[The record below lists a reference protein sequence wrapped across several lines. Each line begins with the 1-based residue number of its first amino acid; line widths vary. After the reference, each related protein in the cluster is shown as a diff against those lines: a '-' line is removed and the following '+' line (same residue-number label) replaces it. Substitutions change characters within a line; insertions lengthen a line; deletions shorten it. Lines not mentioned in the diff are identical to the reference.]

1 VDVTVRLL
9 GTFGLGAGPP
19 HPLQPRPRALLAGL
33 ALQAGRPVTTGQIAA
48 WLWDDHLP
56 DSPEAAIRTYLS
68 RLRRNLAG
76 MPPIRTLTGAYVWA
90 IDRASVD
97 ALWFEDLVAGVE
109 RMSGVDAE
117 RRLGTAL
124 ALWAG
129 PALADIPATDA
140 VLAERTRLTELRLL
154 AVERRNELL
163 IDRGLAADLVGDLR
177 RLVVEFPFRER
188 FIHQLMVCLDRAGRR
203 VDALREYRDAYQRFR
218 EHLGVLPGAELQ
230 RLHRSLLSEG
240 SSDAGRVEVS
250 TQDGPVVAVR
260 FRLLGPVEALTS
272 QQQPVRLSPLQRAL
286 LAVLLLNAHHP
297 MPADRLAAAL
307 WGEPLP
313 AAYEARV
320 RTLVAALRKA
330 LEAPRLITTD
340 RAGYRLRLEPGQLDL
355 DVFQQH
361 VEQAE
366 QAARDGRP
374 GVALTHYDEAL
385 ALWRGAALDGTRGSF
400 ATAEAA
406 RLEKLRSVAAERRRR
421 LRDLAGEPS
430 PPASPA
436 PRSLP
441 AASSRFVGRDAELAA
456 LEELRAG
463 PDRLLLVVGT
473 AGVGKTALV
482 TECAHRWARH
492 FPDGQLFL
500 KMRGFDHGPPAAAA
514 EALPQLL
521 YGLGVPAS
529 DIPVDLERQ
538 VARYRSLVAGRR
550 ILVVLDDVADPEQ
563 VRPLLP
569 GEPGCLVLA
578 TSRDRL
584 GGLVALDGARRV
596 TLDVLAP
603 AAAIDVLRQAG
614 GAQLDAEPDAAEE
627 LARLCGYLPL
637 ALRIASARLS
647 DREHNTVRQHVDEL
661 RHGRMDRLQFAGDH
675 RATVRGAFDL
685 SYRALPE
692 PARRLFR
699 LLSLVPSP
707 AGLTSAAAAALAATS
722 VADAGRLLDTL
733 ARVHLVR
740 DHTPGRFGNHDL
752 LGEYGVELAAEE
764 EPPAERDAAVR
775 RLLDHYVAATDRAAA
790 VMLSPTVLLTRPPP
804 VPGVPEFAL
813 GDAAEA
819 TAWTTAEWD
828 NLAAAVEYASRCGPA
843 DAAWHLADA
852 LRGLMYLRGTASE
865 WLAVTE
871 RGLAA
876 ACQHGDARA
885 EAAMRFC
892 LGLARWR
899 MADYRTSLE
908 EYGRALDL
916 YRKIPWAQG
925 EASALRSLAVT
936 LITMGQPR
944 EAIDRL
950 HESLAIDRRIGHRH
964 GEAASLNNLAA
975 VHQELGE
982 LTRAAHF
989 HEEALPL
996 LYENGQRHGAAI
1008 ALENLGIIRREQ
1020 GRLDEA
1026 LELLDRSLAIG
1037 RESGSHHQE
1046 AAALLEIGAV
1056 HSEAGRYAEATAAL
1070 SEALALA
1077 VSLGEARLRAVAD
1090 TRLAVVDLRAGRVAD
1105 ALVRLDAARRLAT
1118 QVGYHYRGHLDVELA
1133 LTEAYCERGE
1143 YETAYRHAEQALT
1156 IAERAGSP
1164 IAVADARQARA
1175 LSALGL
1181 GRVEQAV
1188 EDATEALRTH
1198 REAGRRLAEAR
1209 TALTLRQ
1216 AVHPS
1221 RTKG

>member
-9 GTFGLGAGPP
+9 GTFGLGGGTAD
-19 HPLQPRPRALLAGL
+19 PLQPRPRALLAGL
-33 ALQAGRPVTTGQIAA
+33 ALQAGRAVTTGQIAA
-48 WLWDDHLP
+48 WLWDDQLP

-76 MPPIRTLTGAYVWA
+76 VPAIRTLTGAYVWD
-90 IDRASVD
+90 IDRDSVD
-97 ALWFEDLVAGVE
+97 ALRFEDLVAGVE
-109 RMSGVDAE
+109 RMSSLDAE

-124 ALWAG
+124 ALWEG
-129 PALADIPATDA
+129 TALADIPATGA

-154 AVERRNELL
+154 AVERRNDLL
-163 IDRGLAADLVGDLR
+163 IDRGQAAELVGDLR
-177 RLVVEFPFRER
+177 SLVVEFPFRER
-188 FIHQLMVCLDRAGRR
+188 FIHQLMACLDRAGRR

-230 RLHRSLLSEG
+230 RLHRTLLRDAPPE
-240 SSDAGRVEVS
+240 AGRVEVS
-250 TQDGPVVAVR
+250 AQDEPATAVR
-260 FRLLGPVEALTS
+260 YRVLGPVEALADH
-272 QQQPVRLSPLQRAL
+272 QPVRLSPLQRAL
-286 LAVLLLNAHHP
+286 LAVLLLGAGQP

-330 LEAPRLITTD
+330 LATPGLISTD
-340 RAGYRLRLEPGQLDL
+340 PSGYRLRLEPGQLDL
-355 DVFQQH
+355 DAFAHH
-361 VEQAE
+361 VDRAE
-366 QAARDGRP
+366 RAARDGRP
-374 GVALTHYDEAL
+374 GVAVSHYDEAL
-385 ALWRGAALDGTRGSF
+385 ALWRGAALAGTRASF

-406 RLEKLRSVAAERRRR
+406 RLEGLRSAAAERRQR
-421 LRDLAGEPS
+421 LRDLAGEPA

-500 KMRGFDHGPPAAAA
+500 SMRGFDHGPPASAA

-521 YGLGVPAS
+521 YDLGVPAG

-550 ILVVLDDVADPEQ
+550 ILVVLDDVSDPEQ

-603 AAAIDVLRQAG
+603 DAAIDVLRQSG
-614 GAQLDAEPDAAEE
+614 GVRLDAEPDAAEE

-647 DREHNTVRQHVDEL
+647 DREHHTVRQHVDEL

-707 AGLTSAAAAALAATS
+707 SGLTSAAAAALAATS
-722 VADAGRLLDTL
+722 TPDAGRLLDTL

-740 DHTPGRFGNHDL
+740 DRGADRFSSHDL

-764 EPPAERDAAVR
+764 DPPAERDAAVR

-790 VMLSPTVLLTRPPP
+790 VMLSPTILLTRPEP
-804 VPGVPEFAL
+804 VPGVPEVAL

-828 NLAAAVEYASRCGPA
+828 NLTAAVEYAARCGPA

-899 MADYRTSLE
+899 MADYRTSLS
-908 EYGRALDL
+908 EYEQALEL
-916 YRKIPWAQG
+916 YRRIPWERG
-925 EASALRSLAVT
+925 EASVLRSLAVT
-936 LITMGQPR
+936 LITMGRPR
-944 EAIDRL
+944 EATDRL
-950 HESLAIDRRIGHRH
+950 QESLAIDRRIGHRH

-989 HEEALPL
+989 HEQALPL

-1026 LELLDRSLAIG
+1026 LDLLDRSLAIG
-1037 RESGSHHQE
+1037 RESGSRHQE

-1056 HSEAGRYAEATAAL
+1056 HGEAGRYAEATAAL
-1070 SEALALA
+1070 TEALAVA
-1077 VSLGEARLRAVAD
+1077 VELGEGRLHAVAE
-1090 TRLAVVDLRAGRVAD
+1090 TRLAVVDLRAGRVDEAI
-1105 ALVRLDAARRLAT
+1105 VRLDAARRLAG
-1118 QVGYHYRGHLDVELA
+1118 QDGSSRSQLDVELA
-1133 LTEAYCERGE
+1133 LTEAHCERGDFP
-1143 YETAYRHAEQALT
+1143 AAHQHAERALQ
-1156 IAERAGSP
+1156 IAERAASP
-1164 IAVADARQARA
+1164 IAVADARQVRA
-1175 LSALGL
+1175 LAALGL

-1188 EDATEALRTH
+1188 EDATEALRVH

-1216 AVHPS
+1216 AAHPS
-1221 RTKG
+1221 RTHG